1 MGYKHPEI
9 LKSNPYYDDFDD
21 TKKFLRVLFKP
32 GYAVQARELTQLQ
45 TLLQNQIA
53 KFGSHIF
60 KDGSQVF
67 GGGISL
73 GSAEFIRTTISFGTS
88 GSIKNV
94 SQLKNTILTQ
104 VTSEIN
110 ARAKVLDVLTPTTGD
125 NNYILI
131 LQYLTGD
138 KFASNGYI
146 SVENI
151 NTSTTIFYPSSVS
164 SGADITGVCQ
174 TISVDTGIFY
184 VDGFFVNNDPQI
196 TTLHVVRDNIRRF
209 RDPILTEEGV
219 TNRVGFEIVRTTV
232 TAETDTT
239 LVDPARGFYN
249 YNAPGA
255 DRYQI
260 QLNLTT
266 QEFDP
271 ASVEPGEFVTED
283 FVELAR
289 TVKGVL
295 DYVKKVPT
303 YAELVDT
310 LARRTYDES
319 GNYTVRPFELE
330 VKNHYR
336 DDTYSIFVKVDA
348 NYSSPFYI
356 GDFINTSVN
365 GTKTKIGQIV
375 DFYAYVPTT
384 EEQNATSTTEL
395 PTYVFKVKRV
405 ANNSG
410 VLDYEFFTTSSNDNE
425 NKIYY
430 TNTDNTIN
438 SQYLGLVKR
447 ITAARDPDGVYS
459 PEEGGVDNKYV
470 LSVKPGKAYVF
481 GYEFETINNTNI
493 VVDKSRLESTVSVD
507 DYNLG
512 SNIGNYFIIEA
523 PKNSSGL
530 NTFNN
535 WDNTIDLDETP
546 YMKFGGR
553 YIRITIPNQEEDK
566 RSAYLKYWS
575 PLVNDQDQNTYRSVA
590 FVTQESAL
598 GTESITGHNN
608 PADETNYL
616 NLIDSNGESVTTEGV
631 QDTGFIRPQATE
643 RSETRFIGGGTSQA
657 SYPIVNMSTDVETN
671 ISRLVFTDPWHG
683 NIQTAYDLTSEDT
696 FGSTYS
702 EDTFGSTYNTSIY
715 PIKQIKCLDTS
726 NPSSIQVTTGNALR
740 WVPASSSG
748 AGNTSGSTLFLQ
760 VTGSVTNEGSTNIED
775 AHFNI
780 DDGVVFTDPL
790 TTTSPIAYGSSIA
803 YVVRENNTKRAIIK
817 PNGSLGCNGGAECSD
832 EGQGGFFSVGD
843 IVTQNYLRNGVEV
856 QAVGEVL
863 AIGGDFAIP
872 TLGNDGVEVYIQHT
886 GVYQFYGVNDEE
898 IGTDN
903 ITEVGCIIGPCGV
916 YRPRST
922 VNLNDPTCGELVRI
936 GFKDTEDYGAYTV
949 NGTVFQYN
957 YIALQEDINGIPSY
971 NTNDL
976 VKGRVVSWSETSKE
990 LIVLETQG
998 RFEKYNGTVYQLAS
1012 GTSGQVK
1019 YGGRGWDK
1027 IRTKHSFDTATGV
1040 NIYDI
1045 EKVSGIFID
1054 VSGSITKNFN
1064 ETSSSVF
1071 SYASSASKRGES
1083 IIQLAVPQIGN
1094 YSGEDFA
1101 TNDIIY
1107 QNTGT
1112 AGTATGIV
1120 LSFTHRDLTNPADES
1135 NTVIVIRP
1143 TNDVEFI
1150 VGPQATGTGKAL
1162 KSQSNNALSLD
1173 VSSNATT
1180 KSKEII
1186 GCGRIRLLRRQEED
1200 AYQAFF
1206 YDIKMDYLPDLS
1218 RKYNLNEVS
1227 DFYYEQ
1233 NFANAIINN
1242 FEDEDIQLAASTAE
1256 SDYIFKVHP
1265 TRGIDE
1271 NSTNQFFT
1279 YSKVFDSDLN
1289 SLLFSLPGSSSITS
1303 VGEMDYRIQQQFNVS
1318 NSAGANP
1325 DFLTDTLT
1333 VNSSDPYVR
1342 FIGGESS
1349 TSGRVDS
1356 NDLIEHYT
1364 LLIDGVIQ
1372 DLTTGYTVTT
1382 NNYSSPTSNSQVS
1395 IRRNSGISWAA
1406 SSINDVQLI
1415 ANMNVNPSPSTTSFG
1430 VTVKGGIRTKHLR
1443 RQTDS
1448 LILKKTKDGSWKANL
1463 SKADIFAID
1472 KITTVSSSADI
1483 KNKFNFFNGQ
1493 TDNLYDF
1500 GQVTLKS
1507 EYLVDNAPEEVE
1519 INVTYRYFLHD
1530 KQGPITVDS
1539 YIGLDYKDIPYFTSP
1554 STGKTVKLDSVID
1567 LRPIKSLSSGR
1578 GIILQKWIP
1587 APASSFDVDYSYY
1600 LSRAFKLV
1608 ITRDLRFKLIS
1619 GVPAFDP
1626 ELPADDENA
1635 MTIYDIFTEPY
1646 VFDRSDVVATM
1657 VNNRR
1662 YTMKD
1667 IIGLDERIQSLEQY
1681 TVLNSLEKQA
1691 ETESIVETT
1700 TQLPRVKT
1708 SILVDNFSSHAKGD
1722 TKNDQY
1728 NVSIDPEDNLL
1739 RPPFKMHAIDLD
1751 ETNAT
1756 LSNVVK
1762 TTDNV
1767 VMLTY
1772 EETPLITQ
1780 YSASGVEKI
1789 NPFNDVAWIGNVK
1802 ITPSSDAWFDTTEI
1816 PDVREN
1822 EDGINDTME
1831 VVVPSASNNN
1841 NTGLGMEWFWWK
1853 RRWLGKKKQKKN
1865 KKSSGRLSRRQ
1876 RLKNRAG
1883 IKGSI
1888 IKQRTPACDFRPPN
1902 VVNVGENKTVDK
1914 SVIPFIRNRNI
1925 SAVAEGLKPYTTVY
1939 VFFDDVDITSECQIT
1954 NNVGSI
1960 VYSGGLKTDS
1970 KGSIEF
1976 SFDIGQRKFK
1986 AGEKLLVITDSA
1998 SNSSEQA
2005 TTTAE
2010 VIYNATGAIEV
2021 ANENFVSTR
2030 KAGKKPSAYS
2040 SNISDPV
2047 AQTFFI
2053 DESQYPQ
2060 GLFISSVDLFFG
2072 AADSTLPVTVELRP
2086 TNSGYPSSRKDTKVY
2101 PFATVT
2107 AYPTQVVTTDNP
2119 NSSVEDTKTRFTF
2132 STPVHLLPGEHSL
2145 VVKTNSSEYTLYVAE
2160 IGQQLINSEARITQQ
2175 SAVGSFFKS
2184 QNAGKWQAY
2193 DNIDLMFALNR
2204 CDFSGSTGLTGS
2216 VTLHDVTDAT
2226 KAEQIF
2232 ELYTVNNDEI
2242 KFNNTELSYQ
2252 IRTTTAS
2259 SSVIQTN
2266 KVDITPN
2273 ININLSQS
2281 NKVSYTGNTIEL
2293 EIGLSSTDA
2302 YISPMFDLDR
2312 LVVLGVQ
2319 NLVENNTILS
2329 KTSSNYNGELD
2340 PLTPIVA
2347 DETARCRYITKIIE
2361 LEKGFESTNINVTLG
2376 VNLPADTKI
2385 QVFLKQQSAGK
2396 DSMFDEEP
2404 YVQLLPNKSNYVSP
2418 DENTYEDIMYS
2429 LPTDLEQPFGKYA
2442 VKICLYSGNPVRVP
2456 KVKEMRI
2463 ISVI

>member
-67 GGGISL
+67 GGGVSL
-73 GSAEFIRTTISFGTS
+73 GSAEFVRANISFATS
-88 GSIKNV
+88 GSIQNV
-94 SQLKNTILTQ
+94 TELKNTILTQ
-104 VTSEIN
+104 VTSEIT
-110 ARAKVLDVLTPTTGD
+110 ARAKIIDILAPTSTD
-125 NNYILI
+125 NNYVLV

-138 KFASNGYI
+138 KFVSNGYI

-151 NTSTTIFYPSSVS
+151 NTSTTIFYPSSVT
-164 SGADITGVCQ
+164 SGAAVTGVCQ
-174 TISVDTGIFY
+174 TISVDSGIFY

-196 TTLHVVRDNIRRF
+196 TTLHVIRDNIRKF

-219 TNRVGFEIVRTTV
+219 TNRIGFEIVRTTV
-232 TAETDTT
+232 TAETDST

-260 QLNLTT
+260 QLSLTT

-319 GNYTVRPFELE
+319 GNYTVKPFELE

-336 DDTYSIFVKVDA
+336 DDTYSIFVKVDS

-356 GDFINTSVN
+356 GDYINTNVN
-365 GTKTKIGQIV
+365 GRKTKIGEIV

-384 EEQNATSTTEL
+384 QEQNATNTSEL

-405 ANNSG
+405 ANESG
-410 VLDYEFFTTSSNDNE
+410 VLDYQFFTTSSNENE
-425 NKIYY
+425 NKVYY
-430 TNTDNTIN
+430 SNTDDSIN
-438 SQYLGLVKR
+438 SQYLGITKR
-447 ITAARDPDGVYS
+447 VTASRDPDGVYS
-459 PEEGGVDNKYV
+459 PEEGGVDDKYV

-493 VVDKSRLESTVSVD
+493 VVDKARLETTVTVN

-512 SNIGNYFIIEA
+512 SNIGNYFIVEA
-523 PKNSSGL
+523 PLNSSNL

-553 YIRITIPNQEEDK
+553 YIRITIPNQAEDK

-575 PLVNDQDQNTYRSVA
+575 PLVSDQDLNTFRSIA
-590 FVTQESAL
+590 FVTKEDAL
-598 GTESITGHNN
+598 GTESITGHTN
-608 PADETNYL
+608 PADTVNYL
-616 NLIDSNGESVTTEGV
+616 NLIDFNGEAVTTEGV
-631 QDTGFIRPQATE
+631 VDTGFIRPQVTE

-657 SYPIVNMSTDVETN
+657 SYPIVNMSNDVESN

-683 NIQTAYDLTSEDT
+683 NFQTSYDITSEST
-696 FGSTYS
+696 TGSTY
-702 EDTFGSTYNTSIY
+702 TTSVY
-715 PIKQIKCLDTS
+715 PVKQIKCLDTT

-740 WVPASSSG
+740 WVPASSTG
-748 AGNTSGSTLFLQ
+748 AGSTSGSALFIH
-760 VTGSVTNEGSTNIED
+760 VTGAVTNEGSTNIEN
-775 AHFNI
+775 AHFNL
-780 DDGVVFTDPL
+780 DDSVVFTDPS
-790 TTTSPIAYGSSIA
+790 TTTNPISYGTSIA
-803 YVVRENNTKRAIIK
+803 YVVRESNTKRTIIK
-817 PNGSLGCNGGAECSD
+817 PNGSLGCNGGAECTD

-843 IVTQNYLRNGVEV
+843 IVTQNYTRNGVEV

-863 AIGGDFAIP
+863 AIGGDFALP
-872 TLGNDGVEVYIQHT
+872 TQGNDGVEVYIQST
-886 GVYQFYGVNDEE
+886 GVYQFFGVNDAE
-898 IGTDN
+898 IGTEG
-903 ITEVGCIIGPCGV
+903 ITDLGCIIGPCGV
-916 YRPRST
+916 YRPRSS
-922 VNLNDPTCGELVRI
+922 VNLNDPTCGELIRI

-957 YIALQEDINGIPSY
+957 YIALQEDINGVPSY

-976 VKGRVVSWSETSKE
+976 VKGRVISWNENSKE

-1012 GTSGQVK
+1012 GTNGQVK

-1027 IRTKHSFDTATGV
+1027 IRTKYSNDTSSGV

-1054 VSGSITKNFN
+1054 VSGTVTTNFN

-1071 SYASSASKRGES
+1071 AYASSVAKRGES

-1094 YSGEDFA
+1094 YAGEDFA
-1101 TNDIIY
+1101 TNDVIY

-1112 AGTATGIV
+1112 NGTATGIV

-1135 NTVIVIRP
+1135 NTVIVIQP
-1143 TNDVEFI
+1143 TNNVDFI
-1150 VGPQATGTGKAL
+1150 VGPEATGVGKAL
-1162 KSQSNNALSLD
+1162 RSQSNSALILD

-1180 KSKEII
+1180 KTKEII

-1242 FEDEDIQLAASTAE
+1242 FEDEDIQLASSTAE
-1256 SDYIFKVHP
+1256 SDYIFTVHP

-1271 NSTNQFFT
+1271 TSTNQFFT

-1289 SLLFSLPGSSSITS
+1289 SLLFSLPGSSSIKA
-1303 VGEMDYRIQQQFNVS
+1303 VGEMDYRIQQQFNIS
-1318 NSAGANP
+1318 NTAGANS

-1333 VNSSDPYVR
+1333 INSSDPYVR

-1349 TSGRVDS
+1349 VIGKVDS

-1364 LLIDGVIQ
+1364 LIIDGVIQ
-1372 DLTTGYTVTT
+1372 DLTSSYTVTT

-1395 IRRNSGISWAA
+1395 IRKNNGFTWVAANIS
-1406 SSINDVQLI
+1406 NVQLI
-1415 ANMNVNPSPSTTSFG
+1415 CNMNVNPSPSTSSNG
-1430 VTVKGGIRTKHLR
+1430 VTVKGGIRIKHLKR
-1443 RQTDS
+1443 NTDTS

-1463 SKADIFAID
+1463 SKSDIFAID

-1483 KNKFNFFNGQ
+1483 KHKFNFFNGQ

-1507 EYLVDNAPEEVE
+1507 EYLVNNAPDEVE

-1530 KQGPITVDS
+1530 KEGPITVDS
-1539 YIGLDYKDIPYFTSP
+1539 YIGIDYKDIPYFTSP
-1554 STGKTVKLDSVID
+1554 ATGKTVKLDSVID
-1567 LRPIKSLSSGR
+1567 LRPVKVLSSGK
-1578 GIILQKWIP
+1578 GVIEKKWIP

-1600 LSRAFKLV
+1600 LSKAYKLV
-1608 ITRDLRFKLIS
+1608 ITRDLQFKLIS
-1619 GVPAFDP
+1619 GVPAFEP

-1635 MTIYDIFTEPY
+1635 MTIYDIVSEPY
-1646 VFDRSDVVATM
+1646 VFNRSDVVATM

-1667 IIGLDERIQSLEQY
+1667 IIGLDERIQALEQY

-1691 ETESIVETT
+1691 EAESIVETV
-1700 TQLPRVKT
+1700 TQLPKVKT

-1728 NVSIDPEDNLL
+1728 NVSIDPEENLL
-1739 RPPFKMHAIDLD
+1739 RPPFKMHSVDLD
-1751 ETNAT
+1751 ETNTT
-1756 LSNVVK
+1756 LNNLVK
-1762 TTDNV
+1762 TSDNV
-1767 VMLTY
+1767 VLLTY
-1772 EETPLITQ
+1772 EEAPFITQ

-1789 NPFNDVAWIGNVK
+1789 NPFNDVAWIGTVK
-1802 ITPSSDAWFDTTEI
+1802 MSPSSDAWFDTTEV

-1822 EDGINDTME
+1822 EEGINDTME
-1831 VVVPSASNNN
+1831 VVVPSAANNN
-1841 NTGLGMEWFWWK
+1841 NTGLGMEWSFWK
-1853 RRWLGKKKQKKN
+1853 RRWLGKKKNKKN
-1865 KKSSGRLSRRQ
+1865 KKGFGKLARRQ
-1876 RLKNRAG
+1876 RIKNRAG
-1883 IKGSI
+1883 IKGTVV
-1888 IKQRTPACDFRPPN
+1888 KQRTPACDFRPPN
-1902 VVNVGENKTVDK
+1902 TINVGENKTVDK
-1914 SVIPFIRNRNI
+1914 SVIPFIRNRTIN
-1925 SAVAEGLKPYTTVY
+1925 AVAEGLKPYTTVY
-1939 VFFDDVDITSECQIT
+1939 VYFDDVDITAECQIV
-1954 NNVGSI
+1954 NNTGSL

-1970 KGSIEF
+1970 KGSVEF

-1986 AGEKLLVITDSA
+1986 AGEKLLVVTDSA
-1998 SNSSEQA
+1998 SNNADQA

-2010 VIYNATGAIEV
+2010 AVYNASGAIEI

-2030 KAGKKPSAYS
+2030 KAAKKPSAYS
-2040 SNISDPV
+2040 KNISDPV
-2047 AQTFFI
+2047 AQTFFV
-2053 DESQYPQ
+2053 DETQYPQ
-2060 GLFISSVDLFFG
+2060 GVFVSSVDLFF
-2072 AADSTLPVTVELRP
+2072 ANADSTLPVTVELRP
-2086 TNSGYPSSRKDTKVY
+2086 TNSGYPATRRDTKVY
-2101 PFATVT
+2101 PFASVT
-2107 AYPTQVVTTDNP
+2107 AYPTQIVTSTNP
-2119 NSSVEDTKTRFTF
+2119 NGSTADTKTRFTF

-2145 VVKTNSSEYTLYVAE
+2145 VVRTNSSEYTLYVAE
-2160 IGQQLINSEARITQQ
+2160 VGQFLLNSESRITQQ
-2175 SAVGSFFKS
+2175 AAVGSFFKS
-2184 QNAGKWQAY
+2184 QNAGKWQNY
-2193 DNIDLMFALNR
+2193 ENIDLMFALNK
-2204 CDFSGSTGLTGS
+2204 CDFSGSTGLSGT
-2216 VTLHDVTDAT
+2216 VLINDVSDAT
-2226 KAEQIF
+2226 KDEQIF
-2232 ELYTVNNDEI
+2232 ELYTVNNDEV
-2242 KFNNTELSYQ
+2242 KFNNTEITYA

-2266 KVDITPN
+2266 KVNITPN
-2273 ININLSQS
+2273 VNITLPES
-2281 NKVSYTGNTIEL
+2281 NKVSYNGNSIEL
-2293 EIGLSSTDA
+2293 EIGLSSTDSN
-2302 YISPMFDLDR
+2302 ISPMFDLDR
-2312 LVVLGVQ
+2312 LVVVGVQ
-2319 NLVENNTILS
+2319 NLIENNTILT

-2347 DETARCRYITKIIE
+2347 NETARCRYITKIIE
-2361 LEKGFESTNINVTLG
+2361 LEKGFESTNVNVTLG
-2376 VNLPADTKI
+2376 ANIPADTKI

-2404 YVQLLPNKSNYVSP
+2404 YVQLTPNKPTYVSP
-2418 DENTYEDIMYS
+2418 DENTFEDIMYS

-2442 VKICLYSGNPVRVP
+2442 IKICLYSGNPVRVP

-2463 ISVI
+2463 ISVV